1 MKNQEG
7 SALIVRGQVVYVVE
21 DEPAMREAVTTLL
34 RSVDFDVCAFATAR
48 EFFECSRPDVPSC
61 LILDVRL
68 QGQSGLSVQ
77 DQIVES
83 GIDIPIIFMTAHGD
97 IAMTVKAMKSGAA
110 DFLAKPFRDQDL
122 LDAVERAL
130 LTDESRRAKEHAFS
144 RLRKR
149 YESLTPRERD
159 IIALVASGLQNKQI
173 AAHLGLSEIT
183 VKVHRGHAMQKM
195 DSRSIADFVLKAK
208 ALGVAGGNER
218 A

>member
-7 SALIVRGQVVYVVE
+7 SGLIVRGQVVYIVE

-48 EFFECSRPDVPSC
+48 EFFEYSRPDVPSC

-110 DFLAKPFRDQDL
+110 DFLASRFVIKTSWMPLKGHYGPMR
-122 LDAVERAL
+122 AVAPRNMYSLGCGNA
-130 LTDESRRAKEHAFS
+130 TN
-144 RLRKR
+144 RLPPGSGR
-149 YESLTPRERD
+149 SL
-159 IIALVASGLQNKQI
+159 
-173 AAHLGLSEIT
+173 H
-183 VKVHRGHAMQKM
+183 
-195 DSRSIADFVLKAK
+195 
-208 ALGVAGGNER
+208 
-218 A
+218 